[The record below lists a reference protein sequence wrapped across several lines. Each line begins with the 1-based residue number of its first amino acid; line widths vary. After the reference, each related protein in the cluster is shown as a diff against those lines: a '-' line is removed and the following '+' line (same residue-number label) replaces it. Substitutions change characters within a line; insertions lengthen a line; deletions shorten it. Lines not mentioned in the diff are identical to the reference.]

1 MNHLEAGAEWVSE
14 AQGQEAANGL
24 GAAGRDC
31 GAAVRWEVAILSR
44 RLGIAWQGEEW
55 PGARRQ
61 HRTAVLGMALR
72 ASQGGKWGLFLG
84 CRRSCGGEAGTRKAL
99 AGRGRGSTGRYRRV
113 LFQLA
118 EYPACNKGTVRL
130 PIPPTSVLAAL
141 RGSPAKFGFWIS
153 KFRANK
159 LGERRSGEE
168 GS

>member
-1 MNHLEAGAEWVSE
+1 MAWEPLVGTVVLLSC
-14 AQGQEAANGL
+14 GKSRSCL
-24 GAAGRDC
+24 GDSRLPGKVRSGR
-31 GAAVRWEVAILSR
+31 E
-44 RLGIAWQGEEW
+44 LGGITG
-55 PGARRQ
+55 P
-61 HRTAVLGMALR
+61 RTAVLGMALR

-153 KFRANK
+153 KFRDNK

>member
-1 MNHLEAGAEWVSE
+1 MA
-14 AQGQEAANGL
+14 
-24 GAAGRDC
+24 
-31 GAAVRWEVAILSR
+31 WEPLVGTVVLLSR
-44 RLGIAWQGEEW
+44 GKSRSCLGGSGL
-55 PGARRQ
+55 PGKVRSGRELGGSTGP
-61 HRTAVLGMALR
+61 RTAVLGMALR

-113 LFQLA
+113 LFQLT

-153 KFRANK
+153 KFRDNK

>member
-1 MNHLEAGAEWVSE
+1 MA
-14 AQGQEAANGL
+14 
-24 GAAGRDC
+24 
-31 GAAVRWEVAILSR
+31 WEPLVGTVVLLSR
-44 RLGIAWQGEEW
+44 GKSRSCLGGSGL
-55 PGARRQ
+55 PGKVRSGRELGGSTGP
-61 HRTAVLGMALR
+61 RTAVLGMALS

-84 CRRSCGGEAGTRKAL
+84 SRRSCGGEAGTRKAL

-153 KFRANK
+153 KFRDNK